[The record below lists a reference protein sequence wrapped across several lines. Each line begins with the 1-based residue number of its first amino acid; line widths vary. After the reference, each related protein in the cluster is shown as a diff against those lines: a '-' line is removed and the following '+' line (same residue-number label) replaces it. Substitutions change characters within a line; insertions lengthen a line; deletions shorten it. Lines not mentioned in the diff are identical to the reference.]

1 MRRRKFLTL
10 LGSGLLWPAS
20 GQSQDAA
27 MPVLGLLSGT
37 MREASQIA
45 AIQKGLA
52 EAGYVEGRNLKIEY
66 RWAEG
71 DFDRLPA
78 LAQDLVQRQVAA
90 ILAIQSPR
98 ASLAAKA
105 ATTTIPVI
113 FSIGGDPVGLGL
125 VPSLARPGGNVTGA
139 TFLVNTLGAKRLELL
154 RELVPGAKL
163 AGLLINPK
171 NPSAAAES
179 KDVQEAAA
187 AYDQRLQVARAS
199 TPAEIEAAFSE
210 LAQAQVNALVVAADS
225 MFNARRQQLIT
236 AAAKNGL
243 PAIYFIRDFVE
254 QGGLMSYGGSPHD
267 AYRLAGIYVGRILK
281 GEKPA
286 DLPVQQSTKV
296 ELLINMK
303 TAKASGISVPAT
315 LLARADE
322 VIE

>member
-1 MRRRKFLTL
+1 MRRRSFLAL
-10 LGSGLLWPAS
+10 LGSGILWPSA

-27 MPVLGLLSGT
+27 MPAIGLLSGT
-37 MREASQIA
+37 RREPSQIA
-45 AIQKGLA
+45 SIQKGLA
-52 EAGYVEGRNLKIEY
+52 QAGFAEGRNLKIEY

-98 ASLAAKA
+98 APLAAKA
-105 ATTTIPVI
+105 ATTTIPVV
-113 FSIGGDPVGLGL
+113 FSIGGDPVRLGL
-125 VPSLARPGGNVTGA
+125 VRSLAKPGGNVTGA
-139 TFLVNTLGAKRLELL
+139 TFLVNTLGAKRFELL
-154 RELVPGAKL
+154 RELASDAKSI
-163 AGLLINPK
+163 GLLINPK
-171 NPSAAAES
+171 NPSAASES
-179 KDVQEAAA
+179 KDVQDAAA
-187 AYDQRLQVARAS
+187 VSGQQLRLVRAS
-199 TPAEIEAAFSE
+199 TPQEIEAAFSE
-210 LAQAQVNALVVAADS
+210 LAGAQVNALLIAADA
-225 MFNARRQQLIT
+225 MFNASRQQLI
-236 AAAKNGL
+236 AEAAKYRM
-243 PAIYFIRDFVE
+243 PTIYFIRDFVE
-254 QGGLMSYGGSPHD
+254 LGGLMSYGGSPHD

-303 TAKASGISVPAT
+303 TAKASGITIPPM